1 MRSIRLGSRTGPI
14 LGLAEILG
22 HNRTSRN
29 GLTNFTTIQIPIGL
43 SNIKSQ
49 LCRAKGPIRCCVLRS
64 IIFRRGR
71 LGWDFP
77 CMFAHLLFFVKQGPK
92 IRKHLPRLPANF
104 GDLPRHFRFHQHSP
118 VVLRHLIFHQISPV
132 FSRDKDR
139 IPIYGQH
146 NCKRSTENWCLHIEL
161 LGPYHQFVIA
171 S

>member
-49 LCRAKGPIRCCVLRS
+49 LCRAKGPIRCCVSRS

-71 LGWDFP
+71 LGWYFP
-77 CMFAHLLFFVKQGPK
+77 CMFAHLLFLWNKDPRFENIFLGFLLTLGIYHVTFAFTNILQWSYVTLFSTKFLRCSHA
-92 IRKHLPRLPANF
+92 IRT
-104 GDLPRHFRFHQHSP
+104 GFRFMANTTAREAQ
-118 VVLRHLIFHQISPV
+118 
-132 FSRDKDR
+132 R
-139 IPIYGQH
+139 IDAFI
-146 NCKRSTENWCLHIEL
+146 
-161 LGPYHQFVIA
+161 
-171 S
+171 